1 MSRIPSNSELIGRL
15 ERWDADKIVR
25 TKERIDKTSEVFT
38 PTELVSNICDELPK
52 DNFTDLSKTFLDPS
66 CGNGQFLSEVL
77 IRKLRS
83 GIALDT
89 ALQTIYGID
98 IMLDNVDVCRERLLC
113 GVEEYR
119 HIVER
124 NIICADALTFNYE
137 TWDDNNN

>member
-15 ERWDADKIVR
+15 ERWDDDKIVR

>member
-1 MSRIPSNSELIGRL
+1 MSCIPSNSELIRRL

-38 PTELVSNICDELPK
+38 PTELVSNICDELPE
-52 DNFTDLSKTFLDPS
+52 DNFTDPSKTFLDPS

-113 GVEEYR
+113 GVKEYR
-119 HIVER
+119 HIVKR

>member
-15 ERWDADKIVR
+15 ERWDDDKIVP